1 MPGLMTDTQAQGG
14 MQTLM
19 PRKSRA
25 QTLSEVLAKGNLM
38 GPLQGGTLGE
48 GLARGGQA
56 FFAARGAKQE
66 QEREQQKQQMLASIL
81 SSSGDRNELWRKVA
95 AVDPALGAQLM
106 PKEQGLKE
114 VSPGA
119 SLYDPGRG
127 QSVFTAPSMPKDPK
141 LPDGM
146 QMGPDGKPVWIP
158 NYLSGKQS
166 IARAGVPGLP
176 EGWGVVE

>member
-1 MPGLMTDTQAQGG
+1 MPVGLTTDTQGQGG

-38 GPLQGGTLGE
+38 GPLQGGGLGE
-48 GLARGGQA
+48 GLVRGGQA
-56 FFAARGAKQE
+56 FFAARGAKQS
-66 QEREQQKQQMLASIL
+66 QEAEQQKQQMLASIL

-106 PKEQGLKE
+106 PKEQGLTE
-114 VSPGA
+114 VSAGS
-119 SLYDPGRG
+119 SLYDPNKGR
-127 QSVFTAPSMPKDPK
+127 SVFTAEPKPQS

-146 QMGPDGKPVWIP
+146 QMGPDGTPQWMP
-158 NYLSGKQS
+158 NYLEGKRS
-166 IARAGVPGLP
+166 VARAGVPGLP
-176 EGWGVVE
+176 QGWGVVE